1 MLTLTGCCSLELWVT
16 LAPRACAWPVR
27 ATDLVA
33 GVDEVGL
40 ALRCDEPE
48 PDER

>member
-1 MLTLTGCCSLELWVT
+1 MLTLSGCCSLEPWVT

-27 ATDLVA
+27 LSGLVA

-40 ALRCDEPE
+40 ALRCDELE
-48 PDER
+48 PDEQ